1 MISRQ
6 TTSSRRARALTL
18 VEALVAIVVVA
29 IAAPPML
36 LAMRDASLR
45 RATPVLADRAR
56 WLASEK
62 LEDLIADR
70 HSPARGYAFITPAN
84 YPTEPAVAGFPA
96 FSRAVAITETAAN
109 LSSPGTGY
117 KRVAVT
123 VAWRDQGGTLRS
135 LALSTILTDY

>member
-1 MISRQ
+1 MTQRHP
-6 TTSSRRARALTL
+6 TRRARALTL

-36 LAMRDASLR
+36 LTLRDASLR
-45 RATPVLADRAR
+45 RVTPILADRAR
-56 WLASEK
+56 WLASEQ

-84 YPTEPAVAGFPA
+84 YPIQNAVPGFPA
-96 FSRAVAITETAAN
+96 FARSVAITETAAD
-109 LSSPGTGY
+109 LSSPGTGF

-123 VAWRDQGGTLRS
+123 VAWRDQGGTPRALT
-135 LALSTILTDY
+135 LSTILTDY